1 MSKKL
6 LVTFPG
12 RNYST
17 SKPLLYYGERVFGM
31 RDYDVI
37 SLDYDKY
44 LNSNKDDLEGL
55 IAEAIPLAFKKLR
68 NIDFSKYEDV
78 VFLSKS
84 IGTAVAGAVEEK
96 LRILA
101 RHIYLTPVAPALKY
115 MRSGK
120 GIVVAGKED
129 SFLDSKKLKIFCVG
143 EDIALKQ
150 FDDVGHSLEY
160 KDDISKTFAVLMVVV
175 RLYKEF

>member
-1 MSKKL
+1 MNKKL

-31 RDYDVI
+31 RGYDII
-37 SLDYDKY
+37 SLDYDRY
-44 LNSNKDDLEGL
+44 LKCDKDDIEGL
-55 IAEAIPLAFKKLR
+55 IAEAIPIVFRKLKT
-68 NIDFSKYEDV
+68 IDFSKYDDV

-84 IGTAVAGAVEEK
+84 IGTAIAGAVEER
-96 LRILA
+96 LGILA
-101 RHIYLTPVAPALKY
+101 RHIYLTPVAPALRF

-120 GIVVAGKED
+120 GIVIAGKED
-129 SFLDSKKLKIFCVG
+129 RFLDSKRLKIFCVS

-160 KDDISKTFAVLMVVV
+160 TDDISKTFAVLMVVV